1 VSSNRLASSTQ
12 ETRLGVTVRRLVK
25 ARSPR
30 VCELAKQLLARWT
43 AEANKPSAPRLPP
56 LTDAPRSPQRKPAP
70 KRPTPPPTPPSSDAM
85 QQQQPT
91 AEPEAPQPQ
100 PAPTQSPPTP
110 TEAPP
115 APPSPS
121 PAPIKAA
128 PVAAASSPAPIG
140 RAGTVVSSSPNIAR
154 RDSSSGLLRSG
165 SSGSLSSGSL
175 SSIPSLRDSQ
185 DEIKGPDGGART
197 RMVELFMAILDK
209 VQAAEGEFMLDSK
222 VVAKGI
228 EEGTRESESALDK
241 PTRARSLT
249 RLSAAMYKKHGST
262 GNDYKAQY
270 RSLCFNL
277 KNNAD
282 LLASVCSGMISPEQL
297 TRMTSEVRSRV
308 LSLSLSFLAGH
319 VADARGSC
327 RRWRVERCARNTTR
341 YASTTRKRARYA
353 QCHELHRDAV
363 RCLV

>member
-1 VSSNRLASSTQ
+1 
-12 ETRLGVTVRRLVK
+12 
-25 ARSPR
+25 
-30 VCELAKQLLARWT
+30 
-43 AEANKPSAPRLPP
+43 
-56 LTDAPRSPQRKPAP
+56 
-70 KRPTPPPTPPSSDAM
+70 
-85 QQQQPT
+85 
-91 AEPEAPQPQ
+91 
-100 PAPTQSPPTP
+100 
-110 TEAPP
+110 
-115 APPSPS
+115 
-121 PAPIKAA
+121 
-128 PVAAASSPAPIG
+128 
-140 RAGTVVSSSPNIAR
+140 VVSSSPNIAR
-154 RDSSSGLLRSG
+154 RDSSSSLLRSG

>member
-228 EEGTRESESALDK
+228 EEGTRA
-241 PTRARSLT
+241 RARS
-249 RLSAAMYKKHGST
+249 
-262 GNDYKAQY
+262 
-270 RSLCFNL
+270 
-277 KNNAD
+277 
-282 LLASVCSGMISPEQL
+282 I
-297 TRMTSEVRSRV
+297 
-308 LSLSLSFLAGH
+308 
-319 VADARGSC
+319 C
-327 RRWRVERCARNTTR
+327 RHALGR
-341 YASTTRKRARYA
+341 
-353 QCHELHRDAV
+353 
-363 RCLV
+363 